1 MVYAIEPSKTNE
13 LATKLIEENGLSDR
27 IKVIKKKV
35 EELIVLEDLPQVD
48 IIISEWMG
56 YCLLYEG
63 MLPSVL
69 YARDHFLVKG
79 GLIFPDRAKIFVA
92 GVNDQAYKF
101 YNDLFYQKEHNPY
114 GVSLQAL
121 VKQRRNFVEVQT
133 LKPEQVI
140 STGCKVFDV
149 DLNSCTVDDLQFSS
163 EYSLMI
169 LPRDQNGGVT
179 TQRQDFNGLVMWFET
194 DFPIANNMR
203 EDQKI
208 VLSSSPL
215 QPLTHWKHQLL
226 YFQEPEHQMLSV
238 PVGERVSGSLAL
250 RRNPEDIHDIEIKAS
265 VAFSERR
272 IVGQYIFT

>member
-1 MVYAIEPSKTNE
+1 M
-13 LATKLIEENGLSDR
+13 
-27 IKVIKKKV
+27 
-35 EELIVLEDLPQVD
+35 
-48 IIISEWMG
+48 
-56 YCLLYEG
+56 
-63 MLPSVL
+63 
-69 YARDHFLVKG
+69 
-79 GLIFPDRAKIFVA
+79 
-92 GVNDQAYKF
+92 
-101 YNDLFYQKEHNPY
+101 
-114 GVSLQAL
+114 QAL

-149 DLNSCTVDDLQFSS
+149 DLNTCTVDDLQFSS
-163 EYSLMI
+163 EYSFMI
-169 LPRDQNGGVT
+169 LPRDQNAWVT
-179 TQRQDFNGLVMWFET
+179 TQRQDFNGLLMWFET
-194 DFPIANNMR
+194 DFPIANDMKEEQR
-203 EDQKI
+203 K